1 MDLEIS
7 PLVRSLVKSF
17 SENSLNAF
25 SENSLNAFPDFIHEF
40 RGQFGTKNDLGQ
52 IFQKN
57 LEFIKIR
64 KKWPKMRFFRI
75 SSKMAQRIFLI
86 FRQNIELNSVFQP
99 AKIVCENHF
108 RSGVISDQRCI
119 PRLITEWS
127 SSFHFISCS
136 KTNGYSWNFQI
147 FKWSSHSFEINY
159 GVLILSVLTQ
169 SCLSQADI
177 SLLNDTHHYWMIFVL

>member
-17 SENSLNAF
+17 SENSLNGF

-159 GVLILSVLTQ
+159 GVLILSVLT
-169 SCLSQADI
+169 
-177 SLLNDTHHYWMIFVL
+177 

>member
-25 SENSLNAFPDFIHEF
+25 SENSLNAFSWFYSWIWRTIWDKKWPRPNFS
-40 RGQFGTKNDLGQ
+40 
-52 IFQKN
+52 KN

-75 SSKMAQRIFLI
+75 SSKMAQRTFLI

-108 RSGVISDQRCI
+108 RSGVISDQICI